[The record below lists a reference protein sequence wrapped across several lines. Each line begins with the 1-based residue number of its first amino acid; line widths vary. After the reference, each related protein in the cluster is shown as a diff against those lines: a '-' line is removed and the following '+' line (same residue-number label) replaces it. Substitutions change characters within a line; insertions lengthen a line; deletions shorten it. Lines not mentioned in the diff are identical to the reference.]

1 MEPWAQRRIST
12 LRDSPGEYVLDD
24 SYRGY
29 AIRITRTTRWDA
41 VLVEVATGQVM
52 PTKATALLREGR
64 DVAIVRAR
72 ALVDVYANAEARRVS
87 RAA

>member
-1 MEPWAQRRIST
+1 M
-12 LRDSPGEYVLDD
+12 DD

-29 AIRITRTTRWDA
+29 TIRITRTTRWDA
-41 VLVEVATGQVM
+41 VLIEAATGIVM

-64 DVAIVRAR
+64 ELAVVRAR
-72 ALVDVYANAEARRVS
+72 ALVDLYASAEAARIS

>member
-1 MEPWAQRRIST
+1 M
-12 LRDSPGEYVLDD
+12 DD

-29 AIRITRTTRWDA
+29 TIRITRTTRWDA
-41 VLVEVATGQVM
+41 VLIEAATGQVM
-52 PTKATALLREGR
+52 PTKSTALFREGR

-72 ALVDVYANAEARRVS
+72 ALVEIYANAEAARVS

>member
-1 MEPWAQRRIST
+1 MQRDIST
-12 LRDSPGEYVLDD
+12 LRDSAGEDLLDD

-29 AIRITRTTRWDA
+29 TIRITRTTRWDA
-41 VLVEVATGQVM
+41 VLIEAATGLVL
-52 PTKATALLREGR
+52 PTKATSLLREGR

-72 ALVDVYANAEARRVS
+72 ALVDIYANADAARVS

>member
-1 MEPWAQRRIST
+1 M
-12 LRDSPGEYVLDD
+12 DD

-29 AIRITRTTRWDA
+29 TIRITRTTRWDA
-41 VLVEVATGQVM
+41 VLIEAATGIVM

-64 DVAIVRAR
+64 ELAVVRAR
-72 ALVDVYANAEARRVS
+72 ALVDLYASAEAARVS

>member
-1 MEPWAQRRIST
+1 M
-12 LRDSPGEYVLDD
+12 DD

-29 AIRITRTTRWDA
+29 TIRITRGTRWDA
-41 VLVEVATGQVM
+41 VLIEAATGHVM
-52 PTKATALLREGR
+52 PTKSTALFREGR

-72 ALVDVYANAEARRVS
+72 ALVDVYANAEAARVS

>member
-1 MEPWAQRRIST
+1 MEPRAQRRIST
-12 LRDSPGEYVLDD
+12 LRDSAGEYLLDD

-29 AIRITRTTRWDA
+29 TIRLARTTRWDA
-41 VLVEVATGQVM
+41 VLIEAATGHVM
-52 PTKATALLREGR
+52 PTKATSLLREGR

-72 ALVDVYANAEARRVS
+72 ALVDVYANAEAARVS